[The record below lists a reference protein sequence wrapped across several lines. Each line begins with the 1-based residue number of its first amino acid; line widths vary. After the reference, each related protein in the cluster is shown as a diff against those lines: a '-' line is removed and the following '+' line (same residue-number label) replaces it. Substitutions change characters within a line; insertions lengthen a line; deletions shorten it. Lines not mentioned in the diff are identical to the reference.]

1 MARLSVDPDAVV
13 SYHGALG
20 SPIKAEAGKVQP
32 RIHVYT
38 GGADKIVPSLCIS
51 VVGQVWFAPELI
63 Q

>member
-20 SPIKAEAGKVQP
+20 SSIKAEAGKVQP

-38 GGADKIVPSLCIS
+38 GGADKMVPSLSVS
-51 VVGQVWFAPELI
+51 VVGQV
-63 Q
+63 